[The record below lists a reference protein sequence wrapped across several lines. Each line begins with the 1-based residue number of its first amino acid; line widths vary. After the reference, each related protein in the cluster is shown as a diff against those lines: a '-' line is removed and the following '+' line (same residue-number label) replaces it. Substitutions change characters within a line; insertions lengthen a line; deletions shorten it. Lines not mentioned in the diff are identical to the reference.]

1 MLFVLPDDKNKI
13 KCRNKNNT
21 MSDSSTIVH
30 VAVSQD
36 RVDAASCLYHSV
48 VDDEDGSITVSVGGQ
63 PFALP
68 SVVFEVKEATASLG
82 PKQKQD
88 FKRRLTQK
96 IKKLIDEKNAAIA
109 EVQALREEVKELKSY
124 SSDFEYDSDD
134 AVSHFFV

>member
-1 MLFVLPDDKNKI
+1 
-13 KCRNKNNT
+13 

-48 VDDEDGSITVSVGGQ
+48 VDDEDGSITVSVGDTQ

-124 SSDFEYDSDD
+124 SSDFEYDSSDS
-134 AVSHFFV
+134 VSQLFVV